1 LACNYNPL
9 AQFEDFTCAFPGDP
23 CNDGN
28 PETLN
33 DFLDNDCNCIG
44 QIIEMLG
51 CTNMDACN
59 YDMSANTDDGSCYF
73 VGDPCD
79 DGDANTTDDA
89 YNANCECE
97 GVTSVTEI
105 SAFYSVYPN
114 PTNGMITIA
123 QREGAAIQLIEVV
136 DITGKRVATFNP
148 NASMT
153 VIDLGSIAQGLYT
166 LNIHSNNEVK
176 SARIQKN
183 Q

>member
-1 LACNYNPL
+1 V
-9 AQFEDFTCAFPGDP
+9 D
-23 CNDGN
+23 
-28 PETLN
+28 
-33 DFLDNDCNCIG
+33 
-44 QIIEMLG
+44 
-51 CTNMDACN
+51 
-59 YDMSANTDDGSCYF
+59 
-73 VGDPCD
+73 
-79 DGDANTTDDA
+79 
-89 YNANCECE
+89 
-97 GVTSVTEI
+97 EI

-153 VIDLGSIAQGLYT
+153 VIDLGAIAQGLYT

-176 SARIQKN
+176 STRIQKN